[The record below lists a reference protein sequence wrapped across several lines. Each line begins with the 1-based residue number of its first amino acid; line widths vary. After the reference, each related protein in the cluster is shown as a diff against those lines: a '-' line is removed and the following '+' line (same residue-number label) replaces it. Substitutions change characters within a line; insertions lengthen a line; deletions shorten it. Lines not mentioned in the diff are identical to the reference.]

1 MALEV
6 IGAGFGRTG
15 TLSLKAALEQLG
27 FVKCH
32 HMKAVAA
39 SNDQVVAWQAIASG
53 EAPDWD
59 RIFDGYR
66 AACDWPSCDHFE
78 ALLERYPDARVVLG
92 VRDENRW
99 YESVASTIYAAS
111 VEFPRFVGW
120 LVPRVGRFN
129 RMVYATVWDGTF
141 GGRFEDRAHAIQ
153 VYRDHIERVK
163 RVVPPEKLLVFE
175 AKDGWEPLCRF
186 LDRPVPAGPFPH
198 LNDAATIH
206 RGLRALRI
214 AKWLLP
220 AALLALVIGWL
231 L

>member
-27 FVKCH
+27 FAKCH
-32 HMKAVAA
+32 HMEEVAA
-39 SNDQVVAWQAIASG
+39 SDEQVAAWQAIASG
-53 EAPDWD
+53 GAADWD

-78 ALLERYPDARVVLG
+78 ALLAHYPDARVVLG
-92 VRDENRW
+92 VRDESRW
-99 YESVASTIYAAS
+99 YDSVAETIYAGS
-111 VEFPRFVGW
+111 VEFPRIVVW
-120 LVPRVGRFN
+120 LVPRIGRFH

-141 GGRFEDRAHAIQ
+141 GGRFEDREAAIG
-153 VYRDHIERVK
+153 VYRDHIARVK
-163 RVVPPEKLLVFE
+163 RVVPPDRLLVFE
-175 AKDGWEPLCRF
+175 ARDGWEPLCQF
-186 LDRPVPAGPFPH
+186 LGRPVPDGPFPH
-198 LNDAATIH
+198 LNDAATIR

-220 AALLALVIGWL
+220 AALLAVAIGWL